1 MRTTKFRL
9 ALALGG
15 SLLLLLLAACSGD
28 GGNGDEG
35 QPGASASTG
44 ASGTPVAGACGNA
57 VLAEPIDDNL
67 LPLVISSDLA
77 LGHNRRFVVAVYDQ
91 EASKPITDADLHL
104 TFVCFDSK
112 EGTPVFEADPQA
124 ITLTKTYTHTHED
137 GTVETHEAG
146 ETGAYITY
154 VDFDRAGTWGIDVT
168 GKTADGQD
176 IGPARLTF
184 SVGIKAAGLSISDPA
199 PQSKQTILSDVAD
212 IREID
217 SSESPI
223 PEQHNMTI
231 ADAVTS
237 GKPTVIAFATPAF
250 CQSQVCGPV
259 KEIFDDLYNAYKD
272 RANFVHN
279 EPYDVKKMREGSC
292 SSLGACLAP
301 TVNEWKLQN
310 EPWVFIVGADGKI
323 AAMFDGIASYDE
335 MEAALEATLG

>member
-1 MRTTKFRL
+1 MFRL

-28 GGNGDEG
+28 DGNGDEG
-35 QPGASASTG
+35 QPSASPGASAS
-44 ASGTPVAGACGNA
+44 PVVGACGN
-57 VLAEPIDDNL
+57 VVVSEPIDDNL
-67 LPLVISSDLA
+67 LPLVLSSDLA
-77 LGHNRRFVVAVYDQ
+77 LGHNRFVVAVYDQ

-112 EGTPVFEADPQA
+112 EGTPVFESDPEA
-124 ITLTKTYTHTHED
+124 ITLMKTYTHTHED

-146 ETGAYITY
+146 QTGDYVSY

-176 IGPARLTF
+176 IGPVRLTF
-184 SVGIKAAGLSISDPA
+184 SVGIEPFGLAIGDPA

-217 SSESPI
+217 TSESPI

-231 ADAVTS
+231 AGAVTS
-237 GKPTVIAFATPAF
+237 GKPAVIAFATPAF

-272 RANFVHN
+272 RANFVHI

-310 EPWVFIVGADGKI
+310 EPWVFIVGADGKV

-335 MEAALEATLG
+335 METALKATLGG

>member
-1 MRTTKFRL
+1 MPTTKFRL

-15 SLLLLLLAACSGD
+15 SLSLLLLAACSGD
-28 GGNGDEG
+28 GGNGDEA

-57 VLAEPIDDNL
+57 VLAEPIDGNL
-67 LPLVISSDLA
+67 LPLVLSSDLA
-77 LGHNRRFVVAVYDQ
+77 LGHNRFVVAVIDQ
-91 EASKPITDADLHL
+91 EASRPVTDADLHL

-112 EGTPVFEADPQA
+112 EGTPVFESDPEP
-124 ITLTKTYTHTHED
+124 ITLMKTYTHTHED

-146 ETGAYITY
+146 ESGTYVSY

-168 GKTADGQD
+168 GKAADGQD

-184 SVGIKAAGLSISDPA
+184 SVGVKAAGLAAGDPA
-199 PQSKQTILSDVAD
+199 PQSKQPILSDVAD

-217 SSESPI
+217 TSEFPI

-231 ADAVTS
+231 ADAVAS

-272 RANFVHN
+272 RANFVHI
-279 EPYDVKKMREGSC
+279 EPYDVNKMREGSC
-292 SSLGACLAP
+292 SSLAACLAP

-310 EPWVFIVGADGKI
+310 EPWVFVVGADGKI
-323 AAMFDGIASYDE
+323 AAKFDGIASYDE
-335 MEAALEATLG
+335 METALKAALDD